1 MKLPLPHDFFA
12 PVRLSHEEAAQ
23 LRMVDAKLL
32 EAYMERY
39 EECVIENNRVV
50 EGASWQFVRQR
61 DGMRV
66 FKKRRRRGR
75 QQDHQPQTNERHQIE
90 HSELPGILIVGSV
103 EGTVED
109 ILYGMMWDSGEERR
123 ARAFFTGDGIADA
136 AVLHTLERP
145 STLEPFRSLG
155 VKWTYK
161 KAPKASILVKD
172 RDFCF
177 LAVRVSIMS
186 KFVMLRSIA
195 FTQH

>member
-12 PVRLSHEEAAQ
+12 PVRLSQEENAQ

-39 EECVIENNRVV
+39 EECVIENNRIV

-61 DGMRV
+61 DGMRI
-66 FKKRRRRGR
+66 FKKRRRRGHKP
-75 QQDHQPQTNERHQIE
+75 DHQQTNERHQIE
-90 HSELPGILIVGSV
+90 HAELPGILVVGSV

-145 STLEPFRSLG
+145 STLEPFRWLG

-161 KAPKASILVKD
+161 KASAASILVKD

-177 LAVRVSIMS
+177 LAVRA
-186 KFVMLRSIA
+186 FV
-195 FTQH
+195 

>member
-12 PVRLSHEEAAQ
+12 PVRLSQDEAAQ
-23 LRMVDAKLL
+23 LRLVDAKLL

-39 EECVIENNRVV
+39 EECVVANNRVV

-66 FKKRRRRGR
+66 FKKRRRRGHHPP
-75 QQDHQPQTNERHQIE
+75 QQLANASHQIE

-103 EGTVED
+103 EGSVED

-145 STLEPFRSLG
+145 STIEPFRSLG
-155 VKWTYK
+155 VKWTLK

-177 LAVRVSIMS
+177 LAVRVFIYSY
-186 KFVMLRSIA
+186 VGC
-195 FTQH
+195 